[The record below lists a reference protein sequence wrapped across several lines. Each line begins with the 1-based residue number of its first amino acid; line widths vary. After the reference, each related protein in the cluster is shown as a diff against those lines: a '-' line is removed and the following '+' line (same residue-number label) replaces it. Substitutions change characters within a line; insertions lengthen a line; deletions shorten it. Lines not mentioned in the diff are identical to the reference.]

1 MEADRKEQWITLT
14 EATSRL
20 NASGDRL
27 SISTLSR
34 YLVQHS
40 EALSTRV
47 EGRTKL
53 VDFIALAAH
62 RAENVRLRSDVA
74 SAARQALGG
83 ATPSAASSR
92 RTGTQSEGAAR
103 KITAEAEMRELDLAQ
118 RRGELTPTAEVDQA
132 ARDAVALMM
141 SSFDRSTET
150 EAASLSVRYGWDERL
165 VRIALKAFT
174 KVGLASFN
182 SAVRERLDQDARQ
195 HMAPGG
201 DDGGDEQGSLQ

>member
-1 MEADRKEQWITLT
+1 MTLLSKEDWVTLT

-20 NASGDRL
+20 NASGDLL

-40 EALSTRV
+40 EALPTRV

-83 ATPSAASSR
+83 ATPSAASAR
-92 RTGTQSEGAAR
+92 RAGTQSEGAAR

-141 SSFDRSTET
+141 AAFDRSVES
-150 EAASLSVRYGWDERL
+150 EAAKLSVRYGWDERQA
-165 VRIALKAFT
+165 RIALKAFV
-174 KVGLASFN
+174 KAGLATFN
-182 SAVRERLDQDARQ
+182 AAIRARLDQHARARMTPDDDA
-195 HMAPGG
+195 GG
-201 DDGGDEQGSLQ
+201 ESGLLQ

>member
-1 MEADRKEQWITLT
+1 MEADRKEEWVTLT

-27 SISTLSR
+27 LISTLSR
-34 YLVQHS
+34 YMVQHS
-40 EALSTRV
+40 EALPTRID
-47 EGRTKL
+47 GRTKL

-74 SAARQALGG
+74 SAARHALGG

-92 RTGTQSEGAAR
+92 RAGTQSEGAAR

-141 SSFDRSTET
+141 ATFDRSVET
-150 EAASLSVRYGWDERL
+150 EAAQLSIRYGWDER
-165 VRIALKAFT
+165 VARIALKAFVKT
-174 KVGLASFN
+174 GLATFN
-182 SAVRERLDQDARQ
+182 AAVRERLDQHARR
-195 HMAPGG
+195 HMAPGD
-201 DDGGDEQGSLQ
+201 DDGDERGSLQ